1 MPKLGEIVRMTTQ
14 TGEPTTIG
22 DVTVT
27 PRSRVFVLR
36 LPFGGFVWNRPIG
49 VTVRRGE
56 SVEDLP
62 IRDLTRIIQIVCAGA
77 ILVLLLASRIAH
89 PRKKETPR

>member
-1 MPKLGEIVRMTTQ
+1 MPNPGAIVRMTIQ
-14 TGEPTTIG
+14 NGEPTTIG

-27 PRSRVFVLR
+27 LRSRTFVVR

-56 SVEDLP
+56 DVEELP
-62 IRDLTRIIQIVCAGA
+62 IRDWTRVIQIVCAGV
-77 ILVLLLASRIAH
+77 LVALLLASRIIYNS
-89 PRKKETPR
+89 KKEIPR